1 MANTATTF
9 AVLLALVPLLVF
21 TAAAQTDFL
30 QSLTAVDLVASTV
43 PANGDVNPYGVFIV
57 PKSVGNLVKGN
68 LLVSNFNNA
77 SNVQGNNPV
86 LLILHTHTK
95 KKKGTGTTIVQISP
109 DGQQTLFAQLD
120 PTDFSAQECPGGIGL
135 TTALVVLRRGWVI
148 VGSLPT
154 VDNVSQNGSTFHVVF
169 CFMIPLCRMPDCAGC
184 QWCCPPR
191 GHHLGRAYSRP
202 VGCHCHRSRIDC
214 IAVCDQRAQRPG
226 CHYNTGRERGHR
238 CAV

>member
-86 LLILHTHTK
+86 LLILHTHTHTK
-95 KKKGTGTTIVQISP
+95 KKQGLAQRSCKSH
-109 DGQQTLFAQLD
+109 QTDSRRFLR
-120 PTDFSAQECPGGIGL
+120 SSIRL
-135 TTALVVLRRGWVI
+135 TFPRRSALVA
-148 VGSLPT
+148 S
-154 VDNVSQNGSTFHVVF
+154 D
-169 CFMIPLCRMPDCAGC
+169 
-184 QWCCPPR
+184 
-191 GHHLGRAYSRP
+191 
-202 VGCHCHRSRIDC
+202 
-214 IAVCDQRAQRPG
+214 
-226 CHYNTGRERGHR
+226 
-238 CAV
+238 

>member
-57 PKSVGNLVKGN
+57 PKTVGNLVKGN

-86 LLILHTHTK
+86 LLIFAHTHK
-95 KKKGTGTTIVQISP
+95 KKKR
-109 DGQQTLFAQLD
+109 DWHNDRAN
-120 PTDFSAQECPGGIGL
+120 L
-135 TTALVVLRRGWVI
+135 TRRTA
-148 VGSLPT
+148 
-154 VDNVSQNGSTFHVVF
+154 DAF
-169 CFMIPLCRMPDCAGC
+169 CA
-184 QWCCPPR
+184 
-191 GHHLGRAYSRP
+191 A
-202 VGCHCHRSRIDC
+202 RSD
-214 IAVCDQRAQRPG
+214 
-226 CHYNTGRERGHR
+226 
-238 CAV
+238 

>member
-1 MANTATTF
+1 M
-9 AVLLALVPLLVF
+9 VPLLVF

-95 KKKGTGTTIVQISP
+95 KKKR
-109 DGQQTLFAQLD
+109 DWHNDRAN
-120 PTDFSAQECPGGIGL
+120 L
-135 TTALVVLRRGWVI
+135 TRRTA
-148 VGSLPT
+148 
-154 VDNVSQNGSTFHVVF
+154 DAF
-169 CFMIPLCRMPDCAGC
+169 CA
-184 QWCCPPR
+184 
-191 GHHLGRAYSRP
+191 A
-202 VGCHCHRSRIDC
+202 RSD
-214 IAVCDQRAQRPG
+214 
-226 CHYNTGRERGHR
+226 
-238 CAV
+238 